1 MNGFR
6 LILILVVF
14 LSGFG
19 LQAQSVLPPLKPN
32 VVAADLINK
41 ALETMEAQYKI
52 NPSQALENKMDLYS
66 LASGFLSEPSVIP
79 TTTEYALTSAFL
91 NAEVDRN
98 QIPDTEAFIRFQ
110 NRRWNQDFL
119 DLINLVKQ

>member
-14 LSGFG
+14 LSGLG

-41 ALETMEAQYKI
+41 ALETMEAQYKVLRD
-52 NPSQALENKMDLYS
+52 NGLE
-66 LASGFLSEPSVIP
+66 G
-79 TTTEYALTSAFL
+79 
-91 NAEVDRN
+91 NAV
-98 QIPDTEAFIRFQ
+98 TAHLWT
-110 NRRWNQDFL
+110 RRS
-119 DLINLVKQ
+119 